1 MAERLT
7 FTLAGRDELSRVLN
21 GTADSADRL
30 RLRMAGITA
39 DADGNLRDLQGN
51 LLSTADAQ
59 NRLADRTDIVRR
71 RFGMLSDETS
81 KLGEALK
88 SNLISL
94 APAAIPVVAG
104 LAGSAAALAGQFGAV
119 AVAAGVYAL
128 ALGPQIGKI
137 GEARDAQEKYE
148 QAVAASGRGSAEAA
162 KAEAEYLRQLD
173 SVPPAT
179 REAAVAVGLLA
190 DSFEDWSDSL
200 AGDVMGPFTKGVA
213 VANRLLPETTGLVKG
228 ASTQLD
234 RLITL
239 AAGGMETPGFDRMNQ
254 RFTDFSER
262 TMRRGVDSLT
272 MFLDKLSRGEYDD
285 GGLAEF
291 MDYAKENGP
300 LVWDTLE
307 NIGDAV
313 LNLLEAGSGVGV
325 GMLEVVNA
333 LSGIVSAVPPDAIAI
348 LLQLAIAIK
357 AVRLAAIAGGAAQAG
372 MAALA
377 VSVGAMRAAAA
388 GAPGPLAATSAAI
401 GTLGRTAKLAIAGT
415 GIGLLLI
422 ALTEISQLGQEVPAD
437 VDKLSTSL
445 ASLARSGKVS
455 GEALRVYGEDLEDL
469 GKAFELAIDPKG
481 IDQVQQSIVS
491 FFGMDSTPVKNAKED
506 VDAFDKALASMV
518 SGGNADLAA
527 KALDATIKK
536 LREQG
541 RDTDGVRE
549 KLDDYKAA
557 LSAQA
562 LEQQLAAEAMGVF
575 GDQAI
580 KVQGQLDAQ
589 KQSAEGLRQSI
600 MALNDANRSAYDS
613 QIQFEASID
622 ALTDSFKENG
632 ATLDLNSESG
642 RKNGQAMSAA
652 AKAHDEMLAAGLAA
666 GESLG
671 SMTKKSDQLRAEMLR
686 LAQATGMSESQAR
699 EYVNTLLG
707 VPGEIKTAVKL
718 ERQQAVDGLH
728 EVQEE
733 IRKTPG
739 AKSVVVETLNAAA
752 IAALEEVGLK
762 TRRLPD
768 GRTEVFTANG
778 SAIRNIAQVNRAL
791 DRLDGKT
798 AHTYTTHHVTTV
810 RREIA
815 AANTSG
821 RPGQGEGGFSKYAS
835 GGFPEA
841 GELALV
847 GEEGPELVLF
857 GAAAR
862 VIDALT
868 TRALIGAA
876 GDGRIPA
883 GRIVAP
889 GLPAPAAPVAVAGGG
904 QRAPVTYNVYPRKS
918 VISVED
924 LRLIQRQEEARQRV
938 GRPG

>member
-1 MAERLT
+1 
-7 FTLAGRDELSRVLN
+7 
-21 GTADSADRL
+21 
-30 RLRMAGITA
+30 
-39 DADGNLRDLQGN
+39 
-51 LLSTADAQ
+51 
-59 NRLADRTDIVRR
+59 
-71 RFGMLSDETS
+71 
-81 KLGEALK
+81 
-88 SNLISL
+88 
-94 APAAIPVVAG
+94 
-104 LAGSAAALAGQFGAV
+104 
-119 AVAAGVYAL
+119 
-128 ALGPQIGKI
+128 
-137 GEARDAQEKYE
+137 
-148 QAVAASGRGSAEAA
+148 
-162 KAEAEYLRQLD
+162 
-173 SVPPAT
+173 
-179 REAAVAVGLLA
+179 
-190 DSFEDWSDSL
+190 
-200 AGDVMGPFTKGVA
+200 
-213 VANRLLPETTGLVKG
+213 
-228 ASTQLD
+228 
-234 RLITL
+234 
-239 AAGGMETPGFDRMNQ
+239 
-254 RFTDFSER
+254 
-262 TMRRGVDSLT
+262 
-272 MFLDKLSRGEYDD
+272 
-285 GGLAEF
+285 
-291 MDYAKENGP
+291 
-300 LVWDTLE
+300 
-307 NIGDAV
+307 
-313 LNLLEAGSGVGV
+313 GSGVGV
-325 GMLEVVNA
+325 GMLEVINA
-333 LSGIVSAVPPDAIAI
+333 LAGIVSAVPPDAIAV

-357 AVRLAAIAGGAAQAG
+357 AVRLAAVAGGAAQAG

-415 GIGLLLI
+415 GIGLLII
-422 ALTEISQLGQEVPAD
+422 ALTEMSQLGQEVPPD

-445 ASLARSGKVS
+445 ANLARSGKVS

-527 KALDATIKK
+527 AALDATIKK

-549 KLDDYKAA
+549 KLDDYKDA
-557 LSAQA
+557 LAAQA
-562 LEQQLAAEAMGVF
+562 LEQQLAAESMGVF
-575 GDQAI
+575 GDQAL

-589 KQSAEGLRQSI
+589 AQSAEGLRQSI

-632 ATLDLNSESG
+632 ATLDLNSEAG

-671 SMTKKSDQLRAEMLR
+671 SMTKKSDQLRGEMLR

-739 AKSVVVETLNAAA
+739 AKSVKVETLNAAA
-752 IAALEEVGLK
+752 IKALEEVGLK
-762 TRRLPD
+762 TKRLPD
-768 GRTEVFTANG
+768 GRTEVFTKNG
-778 SAIRNIAQVNRAL
+778 SAISNIAAVNRAL

-815 AANTSG
+815 ASNTSG

-883 GRIVAP
+883 GRTVSP
-889 GLPAPAAPVAVAGGG
+889 GLPAPVASAATAGG
-904 QRAPVTYNVYPRKS
+904 QRAPVTYNVYPRQS